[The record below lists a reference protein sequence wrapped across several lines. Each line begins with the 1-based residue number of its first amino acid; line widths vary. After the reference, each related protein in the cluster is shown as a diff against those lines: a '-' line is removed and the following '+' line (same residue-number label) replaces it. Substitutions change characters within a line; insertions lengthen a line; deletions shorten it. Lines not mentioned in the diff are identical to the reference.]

1 MPFDHVG
8 NFRRKLE
15 EAGVEA
21 ALHPEDSSRIVL
33 HPMDRI
39 TEEIRLDLRELKPE
53 ILEWLQGAESV
64 ESGGGGYETPRILEK
79 IDLSYPYPLSES
91 EKTEFEGLLETWSE
105 VRSWS
110 GELALLW
117 VEKVF
122 VPHLRARLVYREDG
136 GSIHLQIPEGSR
148 SPSGCLQAAA
158 SLDLARGFIEENL
171 SALEARGSILVE
183 RKKPDPPKRKR
194 GWNL

>member
-21 ALHPEDSSRIVL
+21 ALHPSDPSRIVL

-64 ESGGGGYETPRILEK
+64 ESGGGGYETPRILENS
-79 IDLSYPYPLSES
+79 DLSYPYPQKEI

-110 GELALLW
+110 GELAFLW
-117 VEKVF
+117 IEKVF
-122 VPHLRARLVYREDG
+122 IPHLRARLLFKESDR
-136 GSIHLQIPEGSR
+136 SIHLELPEGSR
-148 SPSGCLQAAA
+148 SPSGCLQALAT
-158 SLDLARGFIEENL
+158 LDLARSYIEANL
-171 SALEARGSILVE
+171 SILEARGSILVE
-183 RKKPDPPKRKR
+183 RRKPDPPRRK